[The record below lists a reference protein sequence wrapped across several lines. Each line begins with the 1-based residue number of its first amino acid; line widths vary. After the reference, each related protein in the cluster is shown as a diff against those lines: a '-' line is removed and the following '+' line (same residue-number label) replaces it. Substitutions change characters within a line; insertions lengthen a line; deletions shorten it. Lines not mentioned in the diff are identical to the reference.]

1 MTVQALKLLG
11 SRLRHRLFYGR
22 LFQKKLVLH
31 CAFAIAVGLL
41 LYETYVSYSSLEEFT
56 AEYADITASYEVLKK
71 TEELISLMKEMEASE
86 RGYLITQ
93 DNSFLDAYYKSREL
107 SPQQLLD
114 LEQVA
119 NTNLEHRAHL
129 DQIRKLL
136 QEVHLTYDHLIN
148 LSRYKSP
155 QEAIQSLREKKGK
168 VLMDSLRKEIRR
180 FEEKNR
186 SLLWERKL
194 QSDQAKAKIKT
205 NSVFGNLISISL
217 LCLTFV
223 FLRKQLKKEEQQ
235 SRLLES
241 EVQKRTEELHVAN
254 EELLAGN
261 EELNSYLDNIHATQQ
276 ELEQQQEKLQQAY
289 AALEEENDRK
299 SAELQEAR
307 ELQLAL
313 LPHDPPAFP
322 HLDLKLYLS
331 SASEVGGD
339 YYDYEIDEKGN
350 ITFAIGDVTGHG
362 LKAGILVATAKSYF
376 QNLCVQPGAV
386 IMQAISRGIKN
397 LKLRGMYM
405 GLAIIKQSGKTFKIT
420 AAGMPPILV
429 YRSASQ
435 SVEQVRLTGIFL
447 GFHEKQ
453 QYKEEEVVLETGDI
467 LLSMTDG
474 LIECFNDEKESLG
487 IARMAEYLCQVAHL
501 PSEDIVNALVK
512 YGESWAK
519 DTTIRDDVSII
530 AIKMK

>member
-1 MTVQALKLLG
+1 M
-11 SRLRHRLFYGR
+11 
-22 LFQKKLVLH
+22 
-31 CAFAIAVGLL
+31 GLL
-41 LYETYVSYSSLEEFT
+41 LYETYISYSSLEEFS
-56 AEYADITASYEVLKK
+56 AEYTEITASYEVLKK
-71 TEELISLMKEMEASE
+71 TEELVSLMREMEASE
-86 RGYLITQ
+86 RSYLITQ
-93 DNSFLDAYYKSREL
+93 DKTFLEAYYHSRDRG
-107 SPQQLLD
+107 PQQLSE
-114 LEQVA
+114 LERVA
-119 NTNLEHRAHL
+119 NADLGHRAHL

-136 QEVHLTYDHLIN
+136 KEVHITYDHLIN

-155 QEAIQSLREKKGK
+155 AEAILSLRDKKGK

-186 SLLWERKL
+186 SLLWEQKL

-205 NSVFGNLISISL
+205 NSVFGNLVSISL

-223 FLRKQLKKEEQQ
+223 FLRKQLKKEEHQ

-261 EELNSYLDNIHATQQ
+261 EELNSYLDNIHATRQ
-276 ELEQQQEKLQQAY
+276 ELEQQQEKLRNAY
-289 AALEEENDRK
+289 SALEEENNRK
-299 SAELQEAR
+299 TAELQEAR

-339 YYDYEIDEKGN
+339 YYDYVIDEKGD

-376 QNLCVQPGAV
+376 QNLSAQTGAS

-405 GLAIIKQSGKTFKIT
+405 GLSIIKQSGSTFRIT
-420 AAGMPPILV
+420 AAGMPPVLV
-429 YRSASQ
+429 YRQAGKT
-435 SVEQVRLTGIFL
+435 VEQIRLTGIFL

-453 QYKEEEVVLETGDI
+453 QFKEAEIQLEAGDI

-474 LIECFNDEKESLG
+474 LIECFNEEKESLG
-487 IARMAEYLCQVAHL
+487 IGRLAEKLCEAAHL
-501 PSEDIVNALVK
+501 PSEDIVNTLIKCAE
-512 YGESWAK
+512 GWTK
-519 DTTIRDDVSII
+519 DTLIRDDVSVI

>member
-1 MTVQALKLLG
+1 MAM
-11 SRLRHRLFYGR
+11 
-22 LFQKKLVLH
+22 
-31 CAFAIAVGLL
+31 GLL
-41 LYETYVSYSSLEEFT
+41 LYETFISYSSLEEFS
-56 AEYADITASYEVLKK
+56 AEYADITSSYEVLKR
-71 TEELISLMKEMEASE
+71 TEELVSLMKEMEASE
-86 RGYLITQ
+86 KSYLITQ
-93 DNSFLDAYYKSREL
+93 DSSFLEAYYRSRDL
-107 SPQQLLD
+107 APQQLNE

-119 NTNLEHRAHL
+119 NSDLEHRAHL
-129 DQIRKLL
+129 NQIRKLL
-136 QEVHLTYDHLIN
+136 KEVHLTYDHLVN

-155 QEAIQSLREKKGK
+155 AEAVLSLREKKGK

-186 SLLWERKL
+186 SLLWEQKL

-205 NSVFGNLISISL
+205 NSVFGNLVSISL

-235 SRLLES
+235 SKLLES

-299 SAELQEAR
+299 TAELQEAR

-313 LPHDPPAFP
+313 LPDDPPAFP
-322 HLDLKLYLS
+322 HLDMKLYLS

-339 YYDYEIDEKGN
+339 YYDYEIDEKGD
-350 ITFAIGDVTGHG
+350 ITFALGDVTGHG

-376 QNLCVQPGAV
+376 QNLSAQPGAA

-405 GLAIIKQSGKTFKIT
+405 GLSVIKQSGKTFKIS
-420 AAGMPPILV
+420 AAGMPPALV
-429 YRSASQ
+429 YRHASK
-435 SVEQVRLTGIFL
+435 SVEQIRLTGIFL

-453 QYKEEEVVLETGDI
+453 QFKETEVQLETGDI

-474 LIECFNDEKESLG
+474 LIECFNDKKESLG
-487 IARMAEYLCQVAHL
+487 ISRLADKLCDVAHL
-501 PSEDIVNALVK
+501 PAEDIVNTLVK
-512 YGESWAK
+512 CGESWTK
-519 DTTIRDDVSII
+519 DSLIRDDVSII